1 MVRAFDGMGDQVA
14 VAADAGQMNRVLG
27 VDYGRCECG
36 CGEKTTVSHK
46 TDRSKGW
53 VKGKPLRFRRGHA
66 VLGRPISG
74 GSAYSYHR
82 LSELELGWVA
92 GLLEGEGC
100 FTIKKGKRKNGFS
113 CTPAVRV
120 VSTDRDVIDRLHKL
134 VPAGGVCEP
143 TRKTKGGKQIYSWS
157 LQSTEAVLDLL
168 VVVLPLMGER
178 RQNRIREILSHP
190 TFVRYPSVE

>member
-1 MVRAFDGMGDQVA
+1 
-14 VAADAGQMNRVLG
+14 MNRTLG
-27 VDYGRCECG
+27 VDYGLCECG
-36 CGEKTTVSHK
+36 CGGKTAIARV

-82 LSELELGWVA
+82 LSDLELGWVA
-92 GLLEGEGC
+92 VLLEGEGC

-120 VSTDRDVIDRLHKL
+120 VSTDRDVIDRLHRL

-143 TRKTKGGKQIYSWS
+143 TRKTKGGKQTYSWS
-157 LQSTEAVLDLL
+157 LQNTKAVLDLL
-168 VVVLPLMGER
+168 VVVFPLMGER
-178 RQNRIREILSHP
+178 RQNTHESRVTQDFPDPYQRAE
-190 TFVRYPSVE
+190 

>member
-1 MVRAFDGMGDQVA
+1 MKSNGAMLSA
-14 VAADAGQMNRVLG
+14 
-27 VDYGRCECG
+27 DYGLCECG
-36 CGEKTTVSHK
+36 RKTTIARV
-46 TDRSKGW
+46 TNRSKGW
-53 VKGKPLRFRRGHA
+53 VRGNPLRFRRGHA

-92 GLLEGEGC
+92 GLLEREGC
-100 FTIKKGKRKNGFS
+100 YTIKKGKRKNGFS

-143 TRKTKGGKQIYSWS
+143 TRKTKGGKQTYSWS
-157 LQSTEAVLDLL
+157 LQNTEAVLD
-168 VVVLPLMGER
+168 
-178 RQNRIREILSHP
+178 RQSRIREILSHP
-190 TFVRYPSVE
+190 TFLRYPNVE